1 MTAFDY
7 AFIAILLFFAV
18 GGLARGLVREVFGL
32 IAGFAAIWA
41 AVRLGEA
48 FEPFVYSLTDQPQL
62 RWFVASVIVGFIAY
76 IAVVLIGRLMSGAVS
91 TVLLGP
97 INRMLGLLFGAARAL
112 VIIGALTFVG
122 LQFGM
127 DKQDWW
133 KKSHFGSVALQA
145 ATLLDGVVDFQSLIK
160 DGRPFEMPGF
170 EMPGAVKESEEMTRD
185 LLQQMQR
192 LDEAAR
198 PQRLPEE

>member
-18 GGLARGLVREVFGL
+18 GGLSRGLVREVFG
-32 IAGFAAIWA
+32 IMASFAAVWA

-48 FEPFVYSLTDQPQL
+48 FEPFVHSFTEQPQL
-62 RWFVASVIVGFIAY
+62 RWLVASLIVGFIAY
-76 IAVVLIGRLMSGAVS
+76 IAVVLIGRLVSGAVS
-91 TVLLGP
+91 AVLLGP
-97 INRMLGLLFGAARAL
+97 INRMLGLLFGAAKAL
-112 VIIGALTFVG
+112 IIIGALTFVG

-127 DKQDWW
+127 AKQDWW
-133 KKSHFGSVALQA
+133 KKSHLAPVALQA
-145 ATLLDGVVDFQSLIK
+145 ATLLDGVVDFRSLIK
-160 DGRPFEMPGF
+160 DGRPFEMPD
-170 EMPGAVKESEEMTRD
+170 AVTKTEEQARE

-192 LDEAAR
+192 LDEVTR

>member
-127 DKQDWW
+127 AKQDWW

-160 DGRPFEMPGF
+160 DGHPLEMPGF